1 MKYTI
6 REFNQNDAELL
17 FSWRNDPVIYLKSSG
32 KKPVTLDEHTK
43 WFNEMLNSD
52 KSQIFIMECDRKPI
66 GQIRYNRNEDD
77 SLKLSIF
84 LIPEFQHQGIGSEL
98 LLDSFT
104 LLKQHDKPIKI
115 VAEVLVENTPSH
127 LFFQKHSF
135 TLDTTFINKSII
147 RYVKII

>member
-1 MKYTI
+1 
-6 REFNQNDAELL
+6 
-17 FSWRNDPVIYLKSSG
+17 
-32 KKPVTLDEHTK
+32 
-43 WFNEMLNSD
+43 
-52 KSQIFIMECDRKPI
+52 MECDRKPI

-127 LFFQKHSF
+127 LFFKNIVS
-135 TLDTTFINKSII
+135 L
-147 RYVKII
+147 